1 MSGWRLLVAAFLLA
15 NGAALAREPAVT
27 LASDR
32 GPVDLDALP
41 GQLQFLAVGY
51 TRCTDGC
58 PETLG
63 QMKSILRL
71 LGPHAQRV
79 TAVFVSVDYA
89 RDTPAAV
96 SAYVQQV
103 SPEILGL
110 AGDSRQIGLLIER
123 YPVDM
128 KITGQPG
135 ETAFTIDHSTGY
147 LVLRH
152 GDVVGTLPAGLSP
165 EVMADLIIDYLGSI
179 GIGNR

>member
-1 MSGWRLLVAAFLLA
+1 MNGWRLLAAAFLLA
-15 NGAALAREPAVT
+15 NGTALARAPAVT

-58 PETLG
+58 PETLS

-79 TAVFVSVDYA
+79 KAVFVSVDYE

-110 AGDSRQIGLLIER
+110 AGDRKQTQRLIEL
-123 YPVDM
+123 YPVDTE
-128 KITGQPG
+128 IAGQPG
-135 ETAFTIDHSTGY
+135 ETGFLIDHPADY

-152 GDVVGTLPAGLSP
+152 GDVVGTLPAGISP
-165 EVMADLIIDYLGSI
+165 EVMADLIVDYLGSI